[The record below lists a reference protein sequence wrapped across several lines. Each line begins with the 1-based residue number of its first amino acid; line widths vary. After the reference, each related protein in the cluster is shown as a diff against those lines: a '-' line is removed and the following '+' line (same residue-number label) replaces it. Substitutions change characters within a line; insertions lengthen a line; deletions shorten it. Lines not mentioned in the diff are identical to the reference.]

1 MSRKKFG
8 IRKVVA
14 IGIGTALF
22 IVLSYVS
29 IPFGFIPNTSI
40 QTRMALLAFF
50 SAIFGPIVGGSVG
63 FLGHALA
70 DAVQYGSVWWSWV
83 FPDAIFGIIVGLFAA
98 RYLIEEGGFKK
109 KQILLF
115 NVMQIIGNAIAWI
128 VVAPILDILIYAE
141 PSNKVFVQGFTSF
154 ISNSITVG
162 VIGTLLAYAYTK
174 VKAGSSSLSKED

>member
-1 MSRKKFG
+1 MSKMKFG
-8 IRKVVA
+8 IREVVA

-29 IPFGFIPNTSI
+29 IPFGVIPNTSI

-50 SAIFGPIVGGSVG
+50 SAIYGPIVGGSVG
-63 FLGHALA
+63 FLGHAIA
-70 DAVQYGSVWWSWV
+70 DAFQYGGVWWSWV
-83 FPDAIFGIIVGLFAA
+83 VSDAIFGIIVGLFVSKF
-98 RYLIEEGGFKK
+98 LIEQGGFKK

-115 NVMQIIGNAIAWI
+115 NVIQVISNAIAWV

-141 PSNKVFVQGFTSF
+141 PANKVFVQGATSL

-162 VIGTLLAYAYTK
+162 VIGTLLAYAYSK

>member
-1 MSRKKFG
+1 MSKMRFG
-8 IRKVVA
+8 IREVVA

-22 IVLSYVS
+22 FVLSYVS
-29 IPFGFIPNTSI
+29 IPLGFIPNTSI

-50 SAIFGPIVGGSVG
+50 SAVYGPIVGGAVG

-70 DAVQYGSVWWSWV
+70 DLGQYGGIWWSWV
-83 FPDAIFGIIVGLFAA
+83 VSDAIFGIIVGLFISK
-98 RYLIEEGGFKK
+98 YLIEEGGFKK

-115 NVMQIIGNAIAWI
+115 NVMQIIGNAIAWV

-141 PSNKVFVQGFTSF
+141 PVNKVFAQGFASL
-154 ISNSITVG
+154 ISNSITAG

-174 VKAGSSSLSKED
+174 IKAGSSSLSKED